1 MSARPATVL
10 RVRPS
15 PRRPAR
21 AVALPP
27 RPLYDACAP
36 VVHGLLALVALV
48 IASPLFLALAVA
60 VKATSRGPIFYRGAR
75 VGCRERPFRIYKFRT
90 MVEGA
95 ERYIGGRLASDAD
108 KAAYCTRL
116 GRLLK
121 KAKLDELPQLFN
133 VLRGEMRLVGPR
145 PLRPVFLEPFK
156 AEIPGY
162 AARFLVPPGITG
174 VAQLRGGY
182 YTAPRDKL
190 RYDLVYLRRR
200 SLPIDLAVILLTFV
214 KILNRW
220 LGMGV
225 VLVVLFLFVSLVPA
239 GVHAALAVDLFG
251 VRVSVVSLCIVLAA
265 AWAALRRRSAGF
277 SLYRCPLN
285 VAIPLFALLGLAT
298 AAAAPD
304 PRAALQGTG
313 YYLATGLLLSFL
325 IVNSLAARPFF
336 TVTVR
341 VVALTSVAVSL
352 LGLVRLFL
360 LNHGMPA
367 FADTGA
373 AADDPLRLSSVVGG
387 PAVLAIYLVL
397 GLPILLAEVTAAETR
412 RARDFWLICTTVS
425 FVGICFTQTRVGLLA
440 LLVSGGV
447 FLYRRRR
454 RAVAFI
460 ALFVVALLP
469 MAIVVAPRLSPP
481 RIAVEAGT
489 RLDTTAATLQ
499 GVSARQWLIGGAA
512 GLTRAAVEP
521 ADRERVPNMHL
532 TFVLEHGVVA
542 WLLLLWLIASVLRTM
557 MRAHARIRDER
568 MRRTLRAIGA
578 SLVGFLVSMNA
589 MNTFHHLPL
598 QVFFWSLIGIGLGI
612 AIQLGGPR
620 VHHNMIWRFGDAG
633 D

>member
-1 MSARPATVL
+1 MSARPATAL
-10 RVRPS
+10 RVGS
-15 PRRPAR
+15 ALRRPAR
-21 AVALPP
+21 AVAMPP
-27 RPLYDACAP
+27 RPFYDACAP
-36 VVHGLLALVALV
+36 IVHGLLALAALV
-48 IASPLFLALAVA
+48 VASPLFLALAMA
-60 VKATSRGPIFYRGAR
+60 VKATSRGPILYRGER

-95 ERYIGGRLASDAD
+95 ERHIGGRLASDAD

-121 KAKLDELPQLFN
+121 KAKLDELPQLVN

-190 RYDLVYLRRR
+190 RYDLIYLRRR

-214 KILNRW
+214 KVLNRW

-225 VLVVLFLFVSLVPA
+225 VLAVLFLFVSLVPA
-239 GVHAALAVDLFG
+239 GVHDALAVDLFG

-352 LGLVRLFL
+352 LGLARLFL
-360 LNHGMPA
+360 LHHGVPA

-373 AADDPLRLSSVVGG
+373 AAGDPLRLSSVVGG

-397 GLPILLAEVTAAETR
+397 GLPILLAEVTAAESR

-425 FVGICFTQTRVGLLA
+425 LVGICFTQTRVGLLA

-447 FLYRRRR
+447 FLYGRGRH
-454 RAVAFI
+454 AVAFI
-460 ALFVVALLP
+460 ALFAVALP
-469 MAIVVAPRLSPP
+469 MAIVVSPRLSPP

-499 GVSARQWLIGGAA
+499 GVSARQWLVGGAA
-512 GLTRAAVEP
+512 SLTQAAVEP
-521 ADRERVPNMHL
+521 PGRERVPNMHL
-532 TFVLEHGVVA
+532 TFVLEHGLVA

-598 QVFFWSLIGIGLGI
+598 QVFFWSLVGIGLGI

>member
-1 MSARPATVL
+1 MSARPAAAVL
-10 RVRPS
+10 RGVP
-15 PRRPAR
+15 PARPAR
-21 AVALPP
+21 AIALPP

-36 VVHGLLALVALV
+36 LVHGLLALVALLA
-48 IASPLFLALAVA
+48 ASPLFLALAIA
-60 VKATSRGPIFYRGAR
+60 VKATSRGPVFYRGER
-75 VGCRERPFRIYKFRT
+75 VGRGERRFRICKFRT

-95 ERYIGGRLASDAD
+95 ERHIGGRLASDAD
-108 KAAYCTRL
+108 KAAYCTRP

-121 KAKLDELPQLFN
+121 KTKLDELPQLFN

-145 PLRPVFLEPFK
+145 PLRPVFLEQFK

-182 YTAPRDKL
+182 YTTPRDKL
-190 RYDLVYLRRR
+190 RYDLIYLRRR
-200 SLPIDLAVILLTFV
+200 SLPFDLAVILLTFV

-220 LGMGV
+220 LGTGL
-225 VLVVLFLFVSLVPA
+225 VLAVLFLFVSLVPA

-285 VAIPLFALLGLAT
+285 VAIPLFAILGLAT
-298 AAAAPD
+298 AAASPD

-325 IVNSLAARPFF
+325 IVNSLATKPFF

-341 VVALTSVAVSL
+341 VVALTSVAVSVV
-352 LGLVRLFL
+352 GLVRLFL
-360 LNHGMPA
+360 LNHGVPA

-373 AADDPLRLSSVVGG
+373 DAGDPLRLFSVVGG

-412 RARDFWLICTTVS
+412 RARDFWLVCTTVS
-425 FVGICFTQTRVGLLA
+425 FVGISFTQTRIGLLA

-454 RAVAFI
+454 HAVIFG
-460 ALFVVALLP
+460 ALCAVALLP
-469 MAIVVAPRLSPP
+469 MATVAPPRLSPP
-481 RIAVEAGT
+481 RVAVEAAR
-489 RLDTTAATLQ
+489 RLDTTTATLQ
-499 GVSARQWLIGGAA
+499 EVTARQWLVGGAA
-512 GLTRAAVEP
+512 ALTQAAAEP
-521 ADRERVPNMHL
+521 PDRERAPNMHL

-557 MRAHARIRDER
+557 MRAHDRMRDER
-568 MRRTLRAIGA
+568 MRRTLRAILA
-578 SLVGFLVSMNA
+578 SIVGFLVSMNA
-589 MNTFHHLPL
+589 MNTFHYLPL
-598 QVFFWSLIGIGLGI
+598 QVFFWSLVGIGLGI